1 MRKSAAHIKH
11 QKPNTTQLV
20 SCKRTTELTIS
31 LPLASTVAFCPASR
45 ANLASDGMSSCLLCV
60 RFVGLCWEYSNRG
73 AQARARRDL
82 LRRRDSPPLAN
93 GTLLATQLPLWF
105 LYRYVSLILRD
116 AGTAHV
122 AIVQKMPLM
131 FVSFRSL
138 AMLPWI
144 LRHGKRAHDKT
155 THACGKFNT
164 KMMDGEE
171 YARKKSSRRNN
182 KQSVIAPSYV
192 YSRRDHA

>member
-116 AGTAHV
+116 AGTCSHRSKNAV
-122 AIVQKMPLM
+122 DVC
-131 FVSFRSL
+131 FVRCFGNKS
-138 AMLPWI
+138 AMLPSCVD
-144 LRHGKRAHDKT
+144 LASRKTRTHDKT
-155 THACGKFNT
+155 THA
-164 KMMDGEE
+164 
-171 YARKKSSRRNN
+171 ASSTQ
-182 KQSVIAPSYV
+182 K
-192 YSRRDHA
+192 

>member
-1 MRKSAAHIKH
+1 MRSAVHIKH

-45 ANLASDGMSSCLLCV
+45 ANLASDGMSSCLLALRSFCW
-60 RFVGLCWEYSNRG
+60 FVLGIQQSWS

-105 LYRYVSLILRD
+105 LYVSLILRRRGYIHTCSHRSKNAVD
-116 AGTAHV
+116 V
-122 AIVQKMPLM
+122 C
-131 FVSFRSL
+131 FVSLAFIWQS

-144 LRHGKRAHDKT
+144 LRHGKRRNQCKSQN
-155 THACGKFNT
+155 HAFGKFNT

-171 YARKKSSRRNN
+171 
-182 KQSVIAPSYV
+182 
-192 YSRRDHA
+192 

>member
-138 AMLPWI
+138 AIGHAAVDLAS
-144 LRHGKRAHDKT
+144 RKT
-155 THACGKFNT
+155 RTLHMT
-164 KMMDGEE
+164 KPRMRPD
-171 YARKKSSRRNN
+171 AASSTQ
-182 KQSVIAPSYV
+182 K
-192 YSRRDHA
+192 

>member
-116 AGTAHV
+116 AGTCSHRSKNAV
-122 AIVQKMPLM
+122 DVC
-131 FVSFRSL
+131 FVSFVGHAAVDL
-138 AMLPWI
+138 AS
-144 LRHGKRAHDKT
+144 RKT
-155 THACGKFNT
+155 RTLHMT
-164 KMMDGEE
+164 KPRMRPD
-171 YARKKSSRRNN
+171 AASSTQ
-182 KQSVIAPSYV
+182 K
-192 YSRRDHA
+192 